1 MYGIVAA
8 LMCGIMASACAAL
21 SGSSRT
27 VPVHIVYSNVQCR
40 GTLAPSLTRI
50 TDAAGLEAL
59 IGNKLATKP
68 GNETHAPRF
77 PATDTGFPATNTG
90 FPATDTGFPATNTGK
105 LFSIDMGE
113 RPSAGYALALQRAIQ
128 AQGVLTIYV
137 DWQEPSPNTMTAQV
151 MTHPCLV
158 VRLPPDVEKIRVVDQ
173 TGRTRMSSD

>member
-8 LMCGIMASACAAL
+8 FMCGIMASACAAL

-50 TDAAGLEAL
+50 TDAAALEAL

-77 PATDTGFPATNTG
+77 PATD
-90 FPATDTGFPATNTGK
+90 TGK

>member
-8 LMCGIMASACAAL
+8 FMCGIMASACAAL

-50 TDAAGLEAL
+50 TDAAALEAL

-77 PATDTGFPATNTG
+77 PATDM
-90 FPATDTGFPATNTGK
+90 GK

-113 RPSAGYALALQRAIQ
+113 RPSAGYALTLQRAIQ

-137 DWQEPSPNTMTAQV
+137 DWQEPPPNTMTAQV

-158 VRLPPDVEKIRVVDQ
+158 VRLPPDVETPSVEKIRVLDQ

>member
-1 MYGIVAA
+1 
-8 LMCGIMASACAAL
+8 MCGIMASACAAL

-27 VPVHIVYSNVQCR
+27 VPVHIVHSNVQCR

-90 FPATDTGFPATNTGK
+90 FPATNTGFPATDTGFPATNTGK

-113 RPSAGYALALQRAIQ
+113 HPSAGYALALQRAIQ

>member
-8 LMCGIMASACAAL
+8 FMCGIMASACAAL

-50 TDAAGLEAL
+50 IDAAALEAL
-59 IGNKLATKP
+59 IGNKLATKLS
-68 GNETHAPRF
+68 NETHAPQF
-77 PATDTGFPATNTG
+77 PATDTGFPAT
-90 FPATDTGFPATNTGK
+90 DTGK

>member
-50 TDAAGLEAL
+50 IDAAALEAL

-68 GNETHAPRF
+68 DNETHAHLF
-77 PATDTGFPATNTG
+77 SATD
-90 FPATDTGFPATNTGK
+90 TGK